1 MISFLEDSAPV
12 CGVDGLEDF
21 FSYAVTVVRVIQ
33 IVVPIA
39 LIIWGS
45 IDLLK
50 GVIAGDD
57 KKVKEAR
64 KPFIQRFISAI
75 LVFLIP
81 WILNYALSAFSDG
94 SGGWADCYSA
104 AAKKVGNQGNNK
116 PSSDPASY
124 AGTKSE

>member
-1 MISFLEDSAPV
+1 MYFL
-12 CGVDGLEDF
+12 VDGDLSCGIEGLENF
-21 FSYAVTVVRVIQ
+21 FSYAVTIVRVIQ

-57 KKVKEAR
+57 KKIKEAR
-64 KPFIQRFISAI
+64 KPFIQRFISAV

-81 WILNYALSAFSDG
+81 WILDAVLTAFVDVDDNAN
-94 SGGWADCYSA
+94 WANCYSKA
-104 AAKKVGNQGNNK
+104 AQKVGNNEKNK
-116 PSSDPASY
+116 HSSDPSTY
-124 AGTKSE
+124 NGKK